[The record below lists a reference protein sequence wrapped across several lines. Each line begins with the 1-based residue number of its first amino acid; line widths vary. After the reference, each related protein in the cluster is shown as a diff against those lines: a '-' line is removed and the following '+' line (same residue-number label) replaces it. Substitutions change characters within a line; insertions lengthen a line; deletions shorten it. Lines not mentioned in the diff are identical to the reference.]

1 MTRRFACFTVVFL
14 SCCAL
19 YAQAPAPAAPAA
31 PAAPLASG
39 VTTTA
44 SAEVQEFQKVE
55 DTWSNAVNTRDQYSL
70 EFVLSPLFVD
80 IAADGT
86 ISTRNQQLAS
96 VITGE
101 DKTVQLSQHV
111 ITVRML
117 GDTAIVNGT
126 YTLHHRVGSR
136 ETDERGIFTHVF
148 ERQHGNWKCVNAQRT
163 VLRQDEPDAKKKR
176 KPSTAEEPFHIPFFT
191 KGSGGSDQ

>member
-1 MTRRFACFTVVFL
+1 MTRRFACFTVLFL

-19 YAQAPAPAAPAA
+19 CAQAPAPAAPA
-31 PAAPLASG
+31 SG
-39 VTTTA
+39 IATTA
-44 SAEVQEFQKVE
+44 SPEVQEFQKVE

-70 EFVLSPLFVD
+70 EFVLSPLFID

-86 ISTRNQQLAS
+86 ISTRNQQLAN
-96 VITGE
+96 VLTGE
-101 DKTVQLSQHV
+101 DKSVHLIQHV

-126 YTLHHRVGSR
+126 YTLHHKAGAKEV
-136 ETDERGIFTHVF
+136 DERGIFTHVF
-148 ERQHGNWKCVNAQRT
+148 ERQHGTWKCINAQRT

-191 KGSGGSDQ
+191 KGSGGSNQ